1 MKMTIFLVFLLFNQ
15 LLFDNKNNDMEITG
29 KESEIMRLYKIKN
42 QGFLPQQNL
51 KIANSY
57 YDLLNNTIIKN
68 NKNQNITFLKKQKT
82 QKTINPN

>member
-1 MKMTIFLVFLLFNQ
+1 MKIFLVFLLFNK
-15 LLFDNKNNDMEITG
+15 LLFDDNNNDMEITG

-57 YDLLNNTIIKN
+57 IDLLNNTQIKN
-68 NKNQNITFLKKQKT
+68 NKTQNLIFLKKQKT

>member
-1 MKMTIFLVFLLFNQ
+1 MKIFLVFLLFNQ
-15 LLFDNKNNDMEITG
+15 LLFDDNNNDMEITG

-57 YDLLNNTIIKN
+57 IYLLNNTQIKN
-68 NKNQNITFLKKQKT
+68 NKTQNLIFLKKQKT

>member
-1 MKMTIFLVFLLFNQ
+1 MKIFLVFLLFIK
-15 LLFDNKNNDMEITG
+15 LLFDNNNNDMEITG

-57 YDLLNNTIIKN
+57 IDLLNNTQIKN
-68 NKNQNITFLKKQKT
+68 NKTQNLIFLKKQKT

>member
-1 MKMTIFLVFLLFNQ
+1 MKILLVFLLFNQ
-15 LLFDNKNNDMEITG
+15 LLFDDNNNDMEITG

-57 YDLLNNTIIKN
+57 YDLLN
-68 NKNQNITFLKKQKT
+68 KQK
-82 QKTINPN
+82 K

>member
-1 MKMTIFLVFLLFNQ
+1 MKIFLVFLLFNQ
-15 LLFDNKNNDMEITG
+15 LLFDDNNNDMEITG

-57 YDLLNNTIIKN
+57 IDLLNNTQIKN
-68 NKNQNITFLKKQKT
+68 NKTQNIIFLKKQKT

>member
-1 MKMTIFLVFLLFNQ
+1 MKIFLVFLLFNQ
-15 LLFDNKNNDMEITG
+15 LLFDDNNNDMEITG

-57 YDLLNNTIIKN
+57 IDLLNNTQIKN
-68 NKNQNITFLKKQKT
+68 NKTQNIIFLKKQKT
-82 QKTINPN
+82 QKTIKPN

>member
-29 KESEIMRLYKIKN
+29 KENEIMRLYKIKN

-57 YDLLNNTIIKN
+57 YDLLN
-68 NKNQNITFLKKQKT
+68 KQK
-82 QKTINPN
+82 K

>member
-1 MKMTIFLVFLLFNQ
+1 MKIFLVFLLFNQ
-15 LLFDNKNNDMEITG
+15 LLFDDNNNDMEITG

-42 QGFLPQQNL
+42 QGFLTQQNL

>member
-1 MKMTIFLVFLLFNQ
+1 MKIFLVFLLFNQ
-15 LLFDNKNNDMEITG
+15 LLFDDNNNDMEITG

-57 YDLLNNTIIKN
+57 IDLLNNTQIKN
-68 NKNQNITFLKKQKT
+68 NKTQNLIFLKKQKT

>member
-1 MKMTIFLVFLLFNQ
+1 
-15 LLFDNKNNDMEITG
+15 MEITG

-57 YDLLNNTIIKN
+57 IDLLNNTQIKN
-68 NKNQNITFLKKQKT
+68 NKTKNLIFLKKQKT

>member
-1 MKMTIFLVFLLFNQ
+1 MKIFLVFLLFNQ
-15 LLFDNKNNDMEITG
+15 LLFDDNNNDMEITG

-57 YDLLNNTIIKN
+57 NDLLNNTQIKN
-68 NKNQNITFLKKQKT
+68 NKTQNIIFLKKQKT

>member
-1 MKMTIFLVFLLFNQ
+1 MKILLVFLLFNQ
-15 LLFDNKNNDMEITG
+15 LLFDDNNNDMEITG

-57 YDLLNNTIIKN
+57 IDLLNNTQIKN
-68 NKNQNITFLKKQKT
+68 NKTQNIIILKKQKT
-82 QKTINPN
+82 QKTIKPN

>member
-1 MKMTIFLVFLLFNQ
+1 MKIFLVFLLFNQ
-15 LLFDNKNNDMEITG
+15 LLFDDNNNDMEITG

>member
-1 MKMTIFLVFLLFNQ
+1 MKIFLVFLLFNQ

-57 YDLLNNTIIKN
+57 IDLLNNTQIKN
-68 NKNQNITFLKKQKT
+68 NKTQNLIFLKKQKT

>member
-1 MKMTIFLVFLLFNQ
+1 MKIFLVFLLFNQ
-15 LLFDNKNNDMEITG
+15 LLFDDNNNDMEITG

-57 YDLLNNTIIKN
+57 IDLLNNTQIKN
-68 NKNQNITFLKKQKT
+68 NKTKNLIFLKKQKT
-82 QKTINPN
+82 QKTINPK

>member
-1 MKMTIFLVFLLFNQ
+1 MKIFLVFLLFNQ
-15 LLFDNKNNDMEITG
+15 LLFDDNNNDMEITG

-57 YDLLNNTIIKN
+57 IDLLNNTQIKN
-68 NKNQNITFLKKQKT
+68 NKTQNIIILKKQKT
-82 QKTINPN
+82 QKTIKPN